1 MDGAE
6 QTRVSRRR
14 NCVCCGPSVND
25 RNVCIVLMTTKTT
38 RLGFQRANKKVGAAD
53 ELSDEQARKERC
65 GVDRS

>member
-1 MDGAE
+1 M
-6 QTRVSRRR
+6 
-14 NCVCCGPSVND
+14 CCGPSVND

-53 ELSDEQARKERC
+53 ELSDEQARKDRC